1 MCGIDPA
8 ADAIAAACQRM
19 HGTFLVAGA
28 SDLKI
33 LFKPQSFACVVSYD
47 LITYMESAEAVAS
60 LFSEMLRIAQDFVYI
75 GQVSDLAK
83 KQLAEHLR
91 LSSHGN
97 STSQKSSPPRLSV
110 SKDLFRRVAAAH
122 GVVAEIKDHT
132 VAGSHAEIF
141 VSVRLPRSASC
152 GNRAGS
158 AS

>member
-1 MCGIDPA
+1 MPPLKLCPPHPALRPA
-8 ADAIAAACQRM
+8 AAVQSC
-19 HGTFLVAGA
+19 
-28 SDLKI
+28 
-33 LFKPQSFACVVSYD
+33 LFPATVVTLQARCKRLCESF
-47 LITYMESAEAVAS
+47 
-60 LFSEMLRIAQDFVYI
+60 FSEMLRIAQDFVYI